1 MRKKVAL
8 FFGSFN
14 PIHYCHI
21 KIGRVLLKKKL
32 VDEVWFAVSQ
42 KNPFKEANTLMDKEV
57 RIQCLNEMLKYEDD
71 AMISANDKFI
81 DFNSIYTCDAIEW
94 LKNKYPNYD
103 FSLIIG
109 EDQLEK
115 FDGWKNY
122 QYIIDNSTV
131 ICIYRKDGENLEL
144 RKKYPNFIYLENVGD
159 ISATQIRKAI
169 KNGEN
174 PTNLTSSKVIEIFS
188 KHINEIEIN

>member
-21 KIGRVLLKKKL
+21 EIGRVLLKKNL
-32 VDEVWFAVSQ
+32 ADEVWFAVSQ
-42 KNPFKEANTLMDKEV
+42 KNPFKDAKTLMDKEI
-57 RIQCLNEMLKYEDD
+57 RIQCLNEMLKNENKD
-71 AMISANDKFI
+71 MISANNKFEG
-81 DFNSIYTCDAIEW
+81 FNSIYTCDAIEW
-94 LKNKYPNYD
+94 LKNKYPDYD

-122 QYIIDNSTV
+122 KYILDNSTI
-131 ICIYRKDGENLEL
+131 ICVYRKDGENVEL
-144 RKKYPNFIYLENVGD
+144 RKKYPNFVYLENVGD

-169 KNGEN
+169 KNGEK
-174 PTNLTSSKVIEIFS
+174 PTHLTSEAVIELFG
-188 KHINEIEIN
+188 KHINEIEI